1 MELDTTYLSGP
12 DGVNAN
18 YFYEMYG
25 VGVSSKVKAS
35 IFLELF
41 SFYKYELSLKFVPF
55 NIIPYQ

>member
-12 DGVNAN
+12 DKNAN

-25 VGVSSKVKAS
+25 VGISSKVKAS
-35 IFLELF
+35 IFLEIL